1 MRDML
6 QNKIS
11 FSKIVIF
18 ISNIIL
24 VAILYSSTLY
34 FIGRVSVNGNYTF
47 PIWLPSGIV
56 FSAVILFGYRLL
68 PALFI
73 GVFISFSLFQ
83 QFSNVNIAHINITF
97 VSFIVALGETVEI
110 FLTAYLFK
118 KFISRYNFINYS
130 TLLTKF
136 ILISVL
142 TSSIGAIIGFLTMFI
157 FSLNHTLPSTIT
169 WLNWSISHILSFI
182 IFTPA
187 ILNWSSSS
195 FAKWTFIKKIE
206 VVVLFSTMIVL
217 SQIIFGDLF
226 PSAIVFSFPYLVI
239 PLLLWVVLK
248 FGFREITFILL
259 LLSAISIFNTIY
271 GSGPF
276 FSETFE
282 NSILN
287 LQEYLLA
294 VSASVLLLFS
304 AISRL
309 RETEKEL
316 RSYKKDLEVKVEER
330 AKEIKQK
337 NKSLEKE
344 IEERI
349 NSEKRLRE
357 LSQAV
362 EQSPASVIIT
372 DKTGTIV
379 YANQKFVQMKG
390 YPLEEVIGRNPRF
403 FKSAVHDQKFYNNL
417 WKTITSGNIWQG
429 EILNK
434 RKNGDLFWEMVLI
447 SPILNDEG
455 EIYRFVGIYE
465 DITKQKEAEDE
476 IQKYLDKLGESE
488 FQLQQLNHSKDKFF
502 SILAHDLKGPFSS
515 LLGFSEFLINDFE
528 ELTLNE
534 IKNYTINIHES
545 TKNTFKLLENL
556 LVWGKVQ
563 RNMIDLE
570 FQNIN
575 LYEIANKAIEL
586 YSADADKKKVKLELN
601 IDKNCVAYADENT
614 IATVFRNL
622 TSNAIKF
629 CKADDIITISSTK
642 NDKDIIVSISDTGI
656 GISEDDLVKLFRI
669 DVHHTSVGTAQERGT
684 GLGLILC
691 KDLLEK
697 NNSQINVESTLGKG
711 TKFTFNLPE
720 SNSNI

>member
-1 MRDML
+1 ML
-6 QNKIS
+6 EAIQNKTP
-11 FSKIVIF
+11 FSKSLILIF
-18 ISNIIL
+18 NIIL
-24 VAILYSSTLY
+24 VTILYSSTL
-34 FIGRVSVNGNYTF
+34 FIISKVAINGNYTF
-47 PIWLPSGIV
+47 PIWIPSGII

-68 PALFI
+68 PAIFI
-73 GVFISFSLFQ
+73 GVFLSFSIFQ
-83 QFSNVNIAHINITF
+83 QFYNFNISGVNATF
-97 VSFIVALGETVEI
+97 VSFIIALGETIEI
-110 FLTAYLFK
+110 ILTAYLFK
-118 KFISRYNFINYS
+118 KFIVRYNFINYS
-130 TLLTKF
+130 SLLAKF
-136 ILISVL
+136 IIIAVF
-142 TSSIGAIIGFLTMFI
+142 TSSLGAIIGFLTMVVFN
-157 FSLNHTLPSTIT
+157 FNSPLTSTVT
-169 WLNWSISHILSFI
+169 WFNWSISHILSFI

-206 VVVLFSTMIVL
+206 VIVLFATFIVV
-217 SQIIFGDLF
+217 SQIIFGDVF
-226 PSAIVFSFPYLVI
+226 PSALVFSFPYLVI
-239 PLLLWVVLK
+239 PILLWVVLK
-248 FGFREITFILL
+248 FGFREITLILI
-259 LLSAISIFNTIY
+259 LLSAISIFNTIF
-271 GSGPF
+271 GNGPF

-294 VSASVLLLFS
+294 VTVSVLLLFS

-330 AKEIKQK
+330 ANEIKQK
-337 NKSLEKE
+337 NKRLEKE

-357 LSQAV
+357 LSEAV

-379 YANQKFVQMKG
+379 YANPKFVQMKG
-390 YPLEEVIGRNPRF
+390 YPLDEVIGRNPSF
-403 FKSAVHDQKFYNNL
+403 FKSAVHDRKFYNNL

-434 RKNGDLFWEMVLI
+434 RKNGELFWEMVLI

-502 SILAHDLKGPFSS
+502 AILAHDLKGPFSS

-570 FQNIN
+570 FKNIN

-586 YSADADKKKVKLELN
+586 YSPEAEIKKVKLKLDM
-601 IDKNCVAYADENT
+601 DKNCIAYADENT

-629 CKADDIITISSTK
+629 CKAEDIITISATI
-642 NDKDIIVSISDTGI
+642 NDKNIIVSISDTGV
-656 GISEDDLVKLFRI
+656 GISEDDLAKLFRI
-669 DVHHTSVGTAQERGT
+669 DVHHTSVGTAQEKGT

-697 NNSQINVESTLGKG
+697 NNSTIKVESTLGKG
-711 TKFTFNLPE
+711 TKFIFNLPA
-720 SNSNI
+720 SDA

>member
-1 MRDML
+1 ML
-6 QNKIS
+6 ETIQNKS
-11 FSKIVIF
+11 PFSKKLIF
-18 ISNIIL
+18 IFNIIL
-24 VAILYSSTLY
+24 VTILYLCTL
-34 FIGRVSVNGNYTF
+34 IVISNVVINGNYTF
-47 PIWLPSGIV
+47 PIWIPSGII

-73 GVFISFSLFQ
+73 GIFLSFSIFQ
-83 QFSNVNIAHINITF
+83 QFYNINITGVNTTF
-97 VSFIVALGETVEI
+97 VSFVVALSETVEI
-110 FLTAYLFK
+110 FLIAYLFK
-118 KFISRYNFINYS
+118 KFIVRYNFINYS
-130 TLLTKF
+130 SLLLKF
-136 ILISVL
+136 IIIAAF
-142 TSSIGAIIGFLTMFI
+142 TSSLGAIIGFLTMVVFN
-157 FSLNHTLPSTIT
+157 FNSTLTSTVP
-169 WLNWSISHILSFI
+169 WFNWSISHILSFI
-182 IFTPA
+182 LFTPV

-195 FAKWTFIKKIE
+195 FAKWTLIKKIE
-206 VVVLFSTMIVL
+206 VIALFATLIVL
-217 SQIIFGDLF
+217 SQIIFGDVF
-226 PSAIVFSFPYLVI
+226 PSALVFSFPYLVI
-239 PLLLWVVLK
+239 PLLLWVVLN
-248 FGFREITFILL
+248 FGFREITFILI
-259 LLSAISIFNTIY
+259 LLSAISIFNTIH

-294 VSASVLLLFS
+294 VSVSVLLLFS

-316 RSYKKDLEVKVEER
+316 RSYKKDLEAKVEER
-330 AKEIKQK
+330 ANEIKLK
-337 NKSLEKE
+337 NKRLENE
-344 IEERI
+344 IDERL

-357 LSQAV
+357 LSEAV

-379 YANQKFVQMKG
+379 YANPKFVQMKG

-403 FKSAVHDQKFYNNL
+403 FKSGVHDAKFYNNL

-447 SPILNDEG
+447 SPILNDEE

-476 IQKYLDKLGESE
+476 VQKYLDKLGESE
-488 FQLQQLNHSKDKFF
+488 FQLKQLNHSKDKFF

-556 LVWGKVQ
+556 LVWGNVQ

-570 FQNIN
+570 FNNIN
-575 LYEIANKAIEL
+575 LFEIASKVIEL
-586 YSADADKKKVKLELN
+586 YSAEEGTKKVKLKLDMD
-601 IDKNCVAYADENT
+601 INCIAYADENT

-629 CKADDIITISSTK
+629 CKADDIITISASK
-642 NDKDIIVSISDTGI
+642 NEKEIIVSISDTGI
-656 GISEDDLVKLFRI
+656 GISEDDLAKLFRI
-669 DVHHTSVGTAQERGT
+669 DVHHTSVGTAQEKGT

-697 NNSQINVESTLGKG
+697 NNSTINVESKIGQG

-720 SNSNI
+720 ANI